1 MSKKCIFL
9 IIAESAQI
17 FESGNG
23 PEMQKLD
30 KCTCLCRFSWFSVIY
45 IESRDSAFV
54 RPNEPLLA
62 VSTDGIG
69 HGLKKMDL
77 KPRKLT
83 QTFSTVQFQ

>member
-1 MSKKCIFL
+1 MFLGQIFTFYCIFITKYFQELLKMSKKCIFL

-54 RPNEPLLA
+54 RPN
-62 VSTDGIG
+62 
-69 HGLKKMDL
+69 
-77 KPRKLT
+77 
-83 QTFSTVQFQ
+83 